1 MNRAVA
7 AGQRGRDEGNR
18 TPNPRLA
25 NTSSGRDPSRA
36 LGVDTTPEQARL
48 CRGVTA
54 STSWCPL
61 LCAPDVPP
69 TPEELSEQVCHALMT
84 LPRAEDMHPLSSCGG
99 ARVATAF
106 VLVDRSS
113 GFSRNRLRRVGLP
126 SRLSS
131 SSHHAGSCVAS
142 PRPGTARPRVVLGA
156 ALDGPPANLAQLGVR
171 GVAW

>member
-1 MNRAVA
+1 VVET
-7 AGQRGRDEGNR
+7 RGIEPR
-18 TPNPRLA
+18 TPRLA
-25 NTSSGRDPSRA
+25 NTSSGRTRA
-36 LGVDTTPEQARL
+36 GHL
-48 CRGVTA
+48 A
-54 STSWCPL
+54 STQPL
-61 LCAPDVPP
+61 SRRGCAGELRPVPVGARCYVPQMWPP